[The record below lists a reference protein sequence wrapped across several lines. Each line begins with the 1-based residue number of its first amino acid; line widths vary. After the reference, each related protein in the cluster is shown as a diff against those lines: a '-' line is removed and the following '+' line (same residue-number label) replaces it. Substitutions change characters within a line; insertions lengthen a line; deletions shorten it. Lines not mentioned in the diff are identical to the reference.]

1 MGRSRRERILLFTA
15 VFGWPVAVVAGWGVS
30 WATAGRVP
38 LAVFPIIWLI
48 GLGVLLTW
56 MRGRESS
63 S

>member
-1 MGRSRRERILLFTA
+1 MTA
-15 VFGWPVAVVAGWGVS
+15 VFGWVVAVVAGWGVS